1 MRGRVRG
8 RVRGRGREREGVRR
22 QREGRGKTD
31 RLWVPGVHSEGDAF
45 EEILRRILRNEDLGE
60 REVRAA
66 EGGEQP
72 QPLPEGQLREVAE
85 IDAEGRGQ
93 PAVPLE
99 GRHCGEVVF
108 QKCLEHSAEAG
119 RGEGHQGGL
128 HRLNTI
134 LAGGEHGAAGRRR
147 GGEGWGV

>member
-1 MRGRVRG
+1 
-8 RVRGRGREREGVRR
+8 
-22 QREGRGKTD
+22 
-31 RLWVPGVHSEGDAF
+31 
-45 EEILRRILRNEDLGE
+45 
-60 REVRAA
+60 VRAA

-93 PAVPLE
+93 PVPLE
-99 GRHCGEVVF
+99 GRHCGEAVF

-134 LAGGEHGAAGRRR
+134 LAGGEHEATRRRRR
-147 GGEGWGV
+147 GVGGEGSAPAHREAPAEGFEVIPEGD